1 MNQTQDSIVQRYSC
15 RDFADT
21 PLTEAQIEAVAQ
33 AALAS
38 PSAMNRQPWHVI
50 IVTDR
55 TLIRELSA
63 ECRALRAIAEPDL
76 PLLDDPFYNA
86 PCLVMIAVDD
96 SKYAKLDCGILS
108 QNVALAAQGMGLG
121 SLICGN
127 ARPPLDGPRGA
138 EFKQRLHFPEGYQF
152 GMAVLIGTA
161 LSGKEPHELDRN
173 KLTLIPAEA

>member
-1 MNQTQDSIVQRYSC
+1 MNHTLDSIAQRYSC

-21 PLTEAQIEAVAQ
+21 PLADAQVEAIAQ
-33 AALAS
+33 AALAA
-38 PSAMNRQPWHVI
+38 PSAMNRQPWQVI

-55 TLIRELSA
+55 TLIQDMSA
-63 ECRALRAIAEPDL
+63 ECRAIRAKAEPDQ

-86 PCLVMIAVDD
+86 PCLVMIAIDD

-108 QNVALAAQGMGLG
+108 QNVALAAQGLGLG

-138 EFKQRLHFPEGYQF
+138 EFIQRLQFPDGYQF
-152 GMAVLIGTA
+152 GMAVLLGTA
-161 LSGKEPHELDRN
+161 LSGKEPHELDQG
-173 KLTLIPAEA
+173 KVTLIPGA